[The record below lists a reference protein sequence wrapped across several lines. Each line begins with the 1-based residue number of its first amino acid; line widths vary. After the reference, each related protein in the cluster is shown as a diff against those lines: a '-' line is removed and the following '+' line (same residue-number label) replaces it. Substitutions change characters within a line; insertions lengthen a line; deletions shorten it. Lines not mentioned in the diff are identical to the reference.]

1 MRRSKMLEQLAT
13 KESSEEK
20 MRIIAWII
28 LGLIAGALGKLIMPG
43 DDPGGINSD
52 DHNGHRRRPFR
63 WFHWTAVRVP

>member
-1 MRRSKMLEQLAT
+1 
-13 KESSEEK
+13 
-20 MRIIAWII
+20 
-28 LGLIAGALGKLIMPG
+28 MPG